1 MWHLLYNSPFIR
13 QNYDRPTPQKNALIK
28 ALPPAVQRFIARFF
42 VTRAFV
48 WLISIAFTLFVG
60 VSSFWLLMALWVHK
74 PFGELGTQVF
84 MVFWVCLAMSLT
96 GFFITRAIF
105 R

>member
-1 MWHLLYNSPFIR
+1 LLYNTPFLSAKIMTN
-13 QNYDRPTPQKNALIK
+13 QLPKNALIK

-60 VSSFWLLMALWVHK
+60 VAV
-74 PFGELGTQVF
+74 FGY
-84 MVFWVCLAMSLT
+84 
-96 GFFITRAIF
+96 
-105 R
+105 